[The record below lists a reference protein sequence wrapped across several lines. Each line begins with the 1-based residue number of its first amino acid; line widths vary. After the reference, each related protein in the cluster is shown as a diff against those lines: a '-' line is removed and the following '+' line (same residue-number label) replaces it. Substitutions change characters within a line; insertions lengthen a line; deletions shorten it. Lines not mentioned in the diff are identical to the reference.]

1 MGVHGLAHLRTA
13 YEGATGRNAENTEY
27 RSEMMATVIKNTTIV
42 TGGPGRTI
50 LHDSAIVVEDGKI
63 AALGNSE
70 EVGARF
76 PGAEVVDGRR
86 KAVFPGL
93 INAHTHLLKTAN
105 RGILEDTGFPTTLRF
120 PEDTRALM
128 GKEEDNVFAVL
139 GVIESIRSGAT
150 CVLEIE
156 KDIANYAQSLS
167 DTGMRMA
174 LAEYVEDVDMELV
187 RRSEYNYIP
196 AKADEGMRKS
206 VDLIEGWNGGAGG
219 RVTCMTSPSTPEYCS
234 PELLQECRQTADQY
248 DIGMTVHLSESY
260 DEVQAVMRTR
270 GVRPTQYLYVNG
282 ALGPRVVAAHCRYL
296 DDSEIALMGQTRT
309 NVSFNPAI
317 AARRGA
323 AAPARELE
331 EAGSNIGMGS
341 DNMDENMLHVLRTGL
356 FAERVRL
363 HTPMSPQPEQV
374 LEWGTMGSARALG
387 LGDQIGSL
395 EVGKKADL
403 FMIDM
408 FKPHL
413 VPNHRIVSA
422 YIHNG
427 QADDVEAV
435 MVDGRWLMRDGK
447 LLTIDEE
454 DVVARAEEMGQALWR
469 RLLDRNPS
477 VPFPFSLPPR

>member
-1 MGVHGLAHLRTA
+1 
-13 YEGATGRNAENTEY
+13 
-27 RSEMMATVIKNTTIV
+27 
-42 TGGPGRTI
+42 
-50 LHDSAIVVEDGKI
+50 
-63 AALGNSE
+63 
-70 EVGARF
+70 
-76 PGAEVVDGRR
+76 
-86 KAVFPGL
+86 
-93 INAHTHLLKTAN
+93 
-105 RGILEDTGFPTTLRF
+105 
-120 PEDTRALM
+120 M

-156 KDIANYAQSLS
+156 KDIANYAQSLA
-167 DTGMRMA
+167 DTGIRMV

-187 RRSEYNYIP
+187 RRSEYSYIP
-196 AKADEGMRKS
+196 AKADEGMRNS
-206 VDLIEGWNGGAGG
+206 VDLIEGWNGGAES

-234 PELLQECRQTADQY
+234 PELLQDCRRTADRY

-270 GVRPTQYLYVNG
+270 GCEGPTQYLYVNG

-356 FAERVRL
+356 FAERVRR
-363 HTPMSPQPEQV
+363 HTPMSPQPEQI

-387 LGDQIGSL
+387 HWG
-395 EVGKKADL
+395 
-403 FMIDM
+403 
-408 FKPHL
+408 
-413 VPNHRIVSA
+413 
-422 YIHNG
+422 
-427 QADDVEAV
+427 
-435 MVDGRWLMRDGK
+435 
-447 LLTIDEE
+447 
-454 DVVARAEEMGQALWR
+454 
-469 RLLDRNPS
+469 
-477 VPFPFSLPPR
+477 

>member
-1 MGVHGLAHLRTA
+1 MT
-13 YEGATGRNAENTEY
+13 
-27 RSEMMATVIKNTTIV
+27 ATVIKNTTIV

-50 LHDSAIVVEDGKI
+50 LHDSAIGIEDGRI
-63 AALGNSE
+63 AALGPSE
-70 EVGARF
+70 EVIARL
-76 PGAEVVDGRR
+76 PNAEVIDGRR

-93 INAHTHLLKTAN
+93 VNAHTHLLKTIN
-105 RGILEDTGFPTTLRF
+105 KGILEDTGFPTTLRF
-120 PEDTRALM
+120 PEDTRGLM
-128 GKEEDNVFAVL
+128 GKEEDNVFALL
-139 GVIESIRSGAT
+139 GIIESIRSGAT

-156 KDIANYAQSLS
+156 RDIANYADSLAA
-167 DTGMRMA
+167 TGMRMV
-174 LAEYVEDVDMELV
+174 LAEYVEDVDMELA
-187 RRSEYNYIP
+187 RQSRYEFIP

-206 VDLIEGWNGGAGG
+206 VDLIEAWHGKAEG

-234 PELLQECRQTADQY
+234 PELLQENRRVSDRY

-296 DDSEIALMGQTRT
+296 DQSEIALAGQTRT

-323 AAPARELE
+323 AAPATELDA
-331 EAGSNIGMGS
+331 AGCNMGMGS
-341 DNMDENMLHVLRTGL
+341 DNMDENMLHVMRTGL
-356 FAERVRL
+356 FAERVRR
-363 HTPMSPQPEQV
+363 HTPMAPQPEQM
-374 LEWGTMGSARALG
+374 LEWATMGSARALG
-387 LGDQIGSL
+387 LGDEVGSL

-403 FMIDM
+403 FMIDTM
-408 FKPHL
+408 RPHL

-422 YIHNG
+422 FIHNG
-427 QADDVEAV
+427 QADDIEAV
-435 MVDGRWLMRDGK
+435 MVDGNWLMRDGK

-454 DVVARAEEMGQALWR
+454 DVVARAEEMGQAVWR

-477 VPFPFSLPPR
+477 VHFPFALPPR

>member
-1 MGVHGLAHLRTA
+1 MVHFRPA
-13 YEGATGRNAENTEY
+13 YKGATGRKAENTEY

-50 LHDSAIVVEDGKI
+50 LHDSAIAIEDGRI

-70 EVGARF
+70 EVEGRF

-128 GKEEDNVFAVL
+128 GKEEDSVFAVL

-156 KDIANYAQSLS
+156 KDIANYAQSLV
-167 DTGMRMA
+167 DTGMRMVV
-174 LAEYVEDVDMELV
+174 AEYVEDVDMELV
-187 RRSEYNYIP
+187 RRSEYSYIP

-206 VDLIEGWNGGAGG
+206 VDLIDGWNGGAEG

-234 PELLQECRQTADQY
+234 PELLQECRQTADRY

-356 FAERVRL
+356 FAERVRR
-363 HTPMSPQPEQV
+363 HTPMSPQPEQM

-387 LGDQIGSL
+387 LGDQVGSL

-403 FMIDM
+403 FIIDT
-408 FKPHL
+408 FRPHL

-435 MVDGRWLMRDGK
+435 MVDGRWLMKDGK

-454 DVVARAEEMGQALWR
+454 DVVARAEEMGQTLWR

-477 VPFPFSLPPR
+477 VAFPFSLPPR